1 MLPAPSSVQ
10 LVPDPNVLVSA
21 VVTPGGVCAEL
32 VRSLDASPLIV
43 ITSPLLLA
51 EVERVLARPRFA
63 ELPAGLRRRY
73 LDYLRR
79 LSTVEDDPPAGGPP
93 LVPADPG
100 DGYLVRL
107 TLAGE
112 RRLLVSGDQHLLACA
127 DRYPIVAPRDVLDRL
142 P

>member
-1 MLPAPSSVQ
+1 VQ

-32 VRSLDASPLIV
+32 VRALDESPLIIV
-43 ITSPLLLA
+43 TSPLLLA
-51 EVERVLARPRFA
+51 EVERVLGRPRFSG
-63 ELPAGLRRRY
+63 LPAALRPRY
-73 LDYLRR
+73 LDFLRR
-79 LSTVEDDPPAGGPP
+79 LSTVEDDPPGGGPP

-100 DGYLVRL
+100 DDYLVRL

-112 RRLLVSGDQHLLACA
+112 RRVLVSGDQHLLACA
-127 DRYPIVAPRDVLDRL
+127 DRYPIVAPRAVLDRL